1 MKIAVTVWDDKIAP
15 VFDSARTLLIVDI
28 KNERINTISYHP
40 FDPKFTARLTEE
52 LNHLG
57 IDVFICGAI
66 SEIHSTLIEACRIQL
81 ISFMSG
87 NVTQILE
94 AFAKGNPLAPSFLM
108 PGCNGENASF
118 L

>member
-1 MKIAVTVWDDKIAP
+1 MKIAVPVWNDRIAP

-40 FDPKFTARLTEE
+40 FNPQFTARLTEE

-57 IDVFICGAI
+57 IDGLICGAI

-81 ISFMSG
+81 IPFISG

-94 AFAKGNPLAPSFLM
+94 AYAKGNPLAPSFLM
-108 PGCNGENASF
+108 PGCKVENPSF